1 MKRKTVV
8 ADASTLIGLSRIE
21 KLNLLRD
28 LYGEVVIPQ
37 SLYDEVI
44 AESKYSSEKIKSV
57 KYLKVEK
64 VSDNKMVELFLGYLG
79 RGEAEVLTLS
89 KEKKADLIL
98 IDEKKARRVARRAGF
113 DIVGVLGLLL
123 AAKNRALIPAV
134 RPFIEEL
141 SKEAFGL
148 SKKVRQSLERGG
160 RVMDLQFTSFLDPM
174 FPWPR
179 LSI

>member
-8 ADASTLIGLSRIE
+8 ADASTLIGLSRIK
-21 KLNLLRD
+21 KLNLLRE
-28 LYGEVVIPQ
+28 LYSEVVIPQ
-37 SLYDEVI
+37 SVYDKVV
-44 AESKYSSEKIKSV
+44 AESKYGSEKIKTV

-64 VSDNKMVELFLGYLG
+64 VSDSEAVELFLGYLG
-79 RGEAEVLTLS
+79 RGEVQVLTLA

-113 DIVGVLGLLL
+113 DVVGVLGLLL

-141 SKEAFGL
+141 SKQGFRL
-148 SKKVRQSLERGG
+148 SKKVI
-160 RVMDLQFTSFLDPM
+160 
-174 FPWPR
+174 PR
-179 LSI
+179 ALKEAGE

>member
-8 ADASTLIGLSRIE
+8 ADASTLIGLARIK
-21 KLNLLRD
+21 KLNLLRE

-37 SLYDEVI
+37 SVYDEVV
-44 AESKYSSEKIKSV
+44 AESKYGSEKIKAV

-64 VSDNKMVELFLGYLG
+64 VSDSKTVELFLGYLG
-79 RGEAEVLTLS
+79 RGEAQVLTLS
-89 KEKKADLIL
+89 NEKKADLIL

-113 DIVGVLGLLL
+113 DVVGVLGLLL

-141 SKEAFGL
+141 SNQGFRL
-148 SKKVRQSLERGG
+148 SKKVIQRALKEAGE
-160 RVMDLQFTSFLDPM
+160 
-174 FPWPR
+174 
-179 LSI
+179 